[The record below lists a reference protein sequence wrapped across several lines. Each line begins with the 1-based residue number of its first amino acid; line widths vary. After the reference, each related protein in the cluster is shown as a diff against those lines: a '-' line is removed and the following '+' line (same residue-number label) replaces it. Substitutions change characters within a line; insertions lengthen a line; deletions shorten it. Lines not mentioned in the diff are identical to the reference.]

1 MNHRSWLLVVLVAA
15 LAGLAFAACGASAAT
30 CTLEPKKLD
39 SGQRIYLPRSSTPD
53 WLFQFTEPQRISV
66 YLQPRVVEKDGEKET
81 TWIDLNQQS
90 RDHEFND
97 VVAKKPEKY
106 NAKMPLRGVF
116 TLGDKK
122 YGFVL
127 DATDAK
133 SKSYGLLHF
142 DLNGNGDLTDDAV
155 TESTQARSEREA
167 REAAEK
173 EKKEKA
179 ETNDADE
186 KNAKEADGEKAT
198 KEAKAKKRAAKL
210 RAARSAYGQFSFP
223 PIEMKIEIDGK
234 PVDYRFFLSGYS
246 YLRGD
251 YGNVNV
257 TLAPGLY
264 YEGQIELDG
273 RSQRVVLIDYNGNGR
288 FDDHTGIQE
297 VRYSEEGPARFYPQR
312 GDVLFLD
319 PKPVNDPSAVWDA
332 MGLDFRHNVEKLICL
347 GGNFFHLKVAPAG
360 NELTIEPAEVA
371 IGYVKNPNASYSAM
385 LHGELGLLRING
397 TADQPVAVPE
407 GEWKMVSYKI
417 DLTESRA
424 EEEKKKEEAQ
434 KAADEAKEAAVK
446 DKTKKPGLWTA
457 IGKAMNETAV
467 GRRAATAPVRSRAAR
482 KTTLVAAMGTTDG
495 KPVKVVKD
503 ETVLLPFGPPYR
515 PVAEPSYFQRANDT
529 LSLGLGIYGSG
540 GEAVTDLRVD
550 GGRPPKPTIKIL
562 GPDDKVVNEGNFEY
576 G

>member
-1 MNHRSWLLVVLVAA
+1 MNHRSLSLVVLVAA
-15 LAGLAFAACGASAAT
+15 LVGLAFAACGASAAT

-39 SGQRIYLPRSSTPD
+39 SGQRIYRPRSSTPD

-66 YLQPRVVEKDGEKET
+66 HLQPRVVEKDGEKET
-81 TWIDLNQQS
+81 IWVNPQPW
-90 RDHEFND
+90 RDREFND
-97 VVAKKPEKY
+97 AVAKQPKKY
-106 NAKMPLRGVF
+106 NAKTPLRGMF

-127 DATDAK
+127 DAPDAK
-133 SKSYGLLHF
+133 SQTYGLLHF

-155 TESTQARSEREA
+155 MESTQARQDREA

-179 ETNDADE
+179 ETDADDE
-186 KNAKEADGEKAT
+186 KSAKEADGEKA
-198 KEAKAKKRAAKL
+198 KKKAQAKKRAAKL

-234 PVDYRFFLSGYS
+234 PVDYRFFISGYS
-246 YLRGD
+246 YLRSN

-264 YEGQIELDG
+264 YEGQIELNG
-273 RSQRVVLIDYNGNGR
+273 RGQRVVLVDYNGNGR

-297 VRYSEEGPARFYPQR
+297 VRYSEKGPARFHPQR

-319 PKPVNDPSAVWDA
+319 PKPVNNHSAVWDV
-332 MGLDFRHNVEKLICL
+332 MGLDFRHNVEKLLCL
-347 GGNFFHLKVAPAG
+347 GGKFYHLKVAPAG

-371 IGYVKNPNASYSAM
+371 VGYVKNPNAGYSAI
-385 LHGELGLLRING
+385 LHGELGLLRVSG

-434 KAADEAKEAAVK
+434 KAADKAKAAAEK
-446 DKTKKPGLWTA
+446 AENKKPSLLTA
-457 IGKAMNETAV
+457 IGKAASETAV

-482 KTTLVAAMGTTDG
+482 KTTLVSAMGTTDG

-515 PVAEPSYFQRANDT
+515 TVAEPSYFQQANDT
-529 LSLGLGIYGSG
+529 LHLGLGIYGSG

-562 GPDDKVVNEGNFEY
+562 DPDDKVVNEGNFEY